1 MDTHHHLPLEAPA
14 GTGRT
19 LRADGLALAY
29 DDRLICADLAVEI
42 PHGRITVIVG
52 ANACGKST
60 LLRGLARLLKPQA
73 GTVLLD
79 GNDIHRLP
87 TKEVATRLGILP
99 QQPVAPEG
107 ITVSDLVARG
117 RSPHQRFFRQW
128 SRADEVAVAQALRAT
143 RTEELADRPVD
154 ELSGGQ
160 RQRVWIALALAQGT
174 PLMLLDEPTTFLD
187 LAHQVEVLD
196 LLAELNQTE
205 DRTIVVVLH
214 DLNLACR
221 YAQHLIAMKDGAI
234 VAEGPPAEVI
244 TPTLVSDV
252 FGLEAH
258 IIDDPLTGTPL
269 VLPGPTTTPVRAR
282 AAAGS
287 NGAAR

>member
-1 MDTHHHLPLEAPA
+1 M
-14 GTGRT
+14 TGRS
-19 LRADGLALAY
+19 LAAQRLSLAY
-29 DDRLICADLAVEI
+29 DDRRICDDLTVEI
-42 PHGRITVIVG
+42 PRGEVTVVVG

-60 LLRGLARLLKPQA
+60 LLRGLARLLKPES

-79 GNDIHRLP
+79 GQDIHRLP

-99 QQPVAPEG
+99 QQPIAPEG

-128 SRADEVAVAQALRAT
+128 SRADELAVEQALRAT
-143 RTEELADRPVD
+143 RTDDLADRCVD

-196 LLAELNQTE
+196 LLAELNETE
-205 DRTIVVVLH
+205 ERTIVVVLH

-234 VAEGPPAEVI
+234 VAEGPPEQVI
-244 TPTLVSDV
+244 TAELVRQV
-252 FGLEAH
+252 FGLEAQV
-258 IIDDPLTGTPL
+258 IDDPLTGTPL
-269 VLPGPTTTPVRAR
+269 VLPVPARRRPIVAAPVAEP
-282 AAAGS
+282 S
-287 NGAAR
+287 LSGAT